1 MNIAMRIAS
10 VVLVALA
17 AYLAERAMEEGKDLS
32 DMN

>member
-17 AYLAERAMEEGKDLS
+17 AYLAERAMEEEKPEA
-32 DMN
+32 